1 MARLAD
7 VQYRIYADFVSIE
20 TGNRLGSSLF
30 SISRDRFVS
39 GSHISLSPVSIVG
52 WSEKVQ
58 TYANVIN
65 GWSPRQAFF

>member
-39 GSHISLSPVSIVG
+39 GSHTYIPIPGLHRGMVRKSP
-52 WSEKVQ
+52 
-58 TYANVIN
+58 NLC
-65 GWSPRQAFF
+65 